1 MQVKETLSEG
11 LKREYKV
18 VLPKAELDERAT
30 TKLAGLKD
38 RVNLHGFRPGKVPL
52 PHLKRVYGK
61 AVMGEVIEQAIADA
75 NSKIVTDGGFRLAM
89 EPKVTFPSEQ
99 PSAINEVI
107 EGKSDLAYTVAIEI
121 LPKIELV
128 NFKNIA
134 LEKPVTPVT
143 DAEVDDAIRRIAE
156 ANRSFT
162 AKEGEAEKGDRVV
175 ISFKGKIGG
184 EPFEGGE
191 GEDVPVVL
199 GSNRLIPGF
208 EDQLIGYTSGQSGTV
223 KVKFPDDYI
232 AERVAGREAEFE
244 VTVKT
249 VESPD
254 TIALDDALANS
265 LGVESLEKLKQQV
278 RERVSHEHL
287 FASRQKV
294 KRKLLDELDKLH
306 KFEAPPSL
314 VEQEFQGIWQSIE
327 KDMEKRRTS
336 FQDEGTTEA
345 EAREEYRQIADRRVR
360 LGLVL
365 AEIGERNKI
374 QVSNDE
380 LTRAI
385 HDQARQFPGREQQIL
400 EYYKQ
405 NPMAVAEIRSP
416 IFEDKVID
424 FILELAQ
431 VSEKPVSREQL
442 FAEDEE
448 EEEEKTSAKGKSGK
462 SKKKKA
468 KGA

>member
-30 TKLAGLKD
+30 TKLAGLKE

-75 NSKIVTDGGFRLAM
+75 NTKIVNDGGFRLAM
-89 EPKVTFPSEQ
+89 EPKITFPSEQ
-99 PSAINEVI
+99 PAAINEVI
-107 EGKSDLAYTVAIEI
+107 EGKSDLAYTVALEI

-128 NFKNIA
+128 NFKNIE
-134 LEKPVTPVT
+134 LERPVTPVT
-143 DAEVDDAIRRIAE
+143 DVEVDDAIKRIAE
-156 ANRSFT
+156 ANRSFS
-162 AKEGEAEKGDRVV
+162 AKDGKAEKGDRVV

-199 GSNRLIPGF
+199 GSGRLIPGF
-208 EDQLIGYTSGQSGTV
+208 EDQLIGYGVGQSGTV
-223 KVKFPDDYI
+223 KVKFPDDYV
-232 AERVAGREAEFE
+232 AERVAGRDAEFE
-244 VTVKT
+244 VTVKAI
-249 VESPD
+249 EAPNA
-254 TIALDDALANS
+254 IALDDALATS
-265 LGVESLEKLKQQV
+265 LGLESLEKLKQQV
-278 RERVSHEHL
+278 RERVSHEHF

-327 KDMEKRRTS
+327 KDMEKRGVS
-336 FQDEGTTEA
+336 FKDEDTTEE

-374 QVSNDE
+374 QVSSDE

-405 NPMAVAEIRSP
+405 NSMAVAEIRSP

-424 FILELAQ
+424 FLLELAQ

-442 FAEDEE
+442 FGEEEE
-448 EEEEKTSAKGKSGK
+448 EEEEKTGVKGKRGKKKSAK
-462 SKKKKA
+462 KA
-468 KGA
+468 

>member
-38 RVNLHGFRPGKVPL
+38 RVNLHGFRPGKVPM

-61 AVMGEVIEQAIADA
+61 AVMSEVIEQAIADA
-75 NSKIVTDGGFRLAM
+75 NTKIVNDGGFRLAM
-89 EPKVTFPSEQ
+89 EPKITFPSEE
-99 PSAINEVI
+99 PSVINEVI

-128 NFKNIA
+128 NFKNIK
-134 LEKPVTPVT
+134 LEKPVAPVT
-143 DAEVDDAIRRIAE
+143 DVEVDEAIGRIAE
-156 ANRSFT
+156 GNRSFT
-162 AKEGEAEKGDRVV
+162 AKDGKAAKDDRVV

-199 GSNRLIPGF
+199 GSSRLIPGF
-208 EDQLIGYTSGQSGTV
+208 EDQLVGYGAGQSGTV
-223 KVKFPDDYI
+223 KVKFSDDYA
-232 AERVAGREAEFE
+232 AERVAGRDAEFE
-244 VTVKT
+244 VTVKA
-249 VESPD
+249 VEAPNAI
-254 TIALDDALANS
+254 TLDDALANS
-265 LGVESLEKLKQQV
+265 FGVESLEKLKQQV
-278 RERVSHEHL
+278 RERVSHEHF

-314 VEQEFQGIWQSIE
+314 IEQEFQGIWQSIE
-327 KDMEKRRTS
+327 KDMEKRRTT
-336 FQDEGTTEA
+336 FKDEGTTEE
-345 EAREEYRQIADRRVR
+345 EAREEYRRIADRRVR

-380 LTRAI
+380 ITRAI

-416 IFEDKVID
+416 IYEDKVID
-424 FILELAQ
+424 FLLELAE
-431 VSEKPVSREQL
+431 VSEKQVGKEQL

-448 EEEEKTSAKGKSGK
+448 EEEKTGAKGKGGKKKSAKG
-462 SKKKKA
+462 A
-468 KGA
+468 

>member
-30 TKLAGLKD
+30 TKLAGLKE

-75 NSKIVTDGGFRLAM
+75 NTKIVNDGGFRLAM
-89 EPKVTFPSEQ
+89 EPKITFPSEQ
-99 PSAINEVI
+99 PAAINEVI
-107 EGKSDLAYTVAIEI
+107 EGKSDLAYTVALEI

-128 NFKNIA
+128 NFKKIE
-134 LEKPVTPVT
+134 LERPVTPVT
-143 DAEVDDAIRRIAE
+143 DVEVDDAIKRIAE
-156 ANRSFT
+156 ANRSFS
-162 AKEGEAEKGDRVV
+162 AKDGKAEKGDRVV

-199 GSNRLIPGF
+199 GSGRLIPGF
-208 EDQLIGYTSGQSGTV
+208 EDQLIGYGVGQSGTV
-223 KVKFPDDYI
+223 KVKFPDDYV
-232 AERVAGREAEFE
+232 AERVAGRDAEFE
-244 VTVKT
+244 VTVKAIEAPNAI
-249 VESPD
+249 V
-254 TIALDDALANS
+254 LDDALAAS
-265 LGVESLEKLKQQV
+265 LGLESLEKLKQQV
-278 RERVSHEHL
+278 RERVSHEHF

-327 KDMEKRRTS
+327 KDMEKRGVS
-336 FQDEGTTEA
+336 FKDEDTTEE
-345 EAREEYRQIADRRVR
+345 EAREEYRRIADRRVR

-374 QVSNDE
+374 QVSSDE

-424 FILELAQ
+424 FLLELAQ

-442 FAEDEE
+442 FGEEEE
-448 EEEEKTSAKGKSGK
+448 EEEEKPSAKGKRG
-462 SKKKKA
+462 KKKSAKKA
-468 KGA
+468 

>member
-30 TKLAGLKD
+30 TKLAGLKE

-75 NSKIVTDGGFRLAM
+75 NTKIVNDGGFRLAM
-89 EPKVTFPSEQ
+89 EPKITFPSEQ
-99 PSAINEVI
+99 PAAINEVI
-107 EGKSDLAYTVAIEI
+107 EGKSDLAYTVALEI

-128 NFKNIA
+128 NFKNIE
-134 LEKPVTPVT
+134 LERPVTPVT
-143 DAEVDDAIRRIAE
+143 DVEVDDAIKRIAE
-156 ANRSFT
+156 ANRSFS
-162 AKEGEAEKGDRVV
+162 AKDGKAENGDRVV

-199 GSNRLIPGF
+199 GSGRLIPGF
-208 EDQLIGYTSGQSGTV
+208 EDQLIGYGVGQSGTV
-223 KVKFPDDYI
+223 KVKFPDDYV
-232 AERVAGREAEFE
+232 AERVAGRDAEFE
-244 VTVKT
+244 VTVKAIEAPNAI
-249 VESPD
+249 V
-254 TIALDDALANS
+254 LDDALAAS
-265 LGVESLEKLKQQV
+265 LGLESLEKLKQQV
-278 RERVSHEHL
+278 RERVSHEHF

-327 KDMEKRRTS
+327 KDMEKRGVS
-336 FQDEGTTEA
+336 FKDEDTTEE
-345 EAREEYRQIADRRVR
+345 EAREEYRRIADRRVR

-374 QVSNDE
+374 QVSSDE

-405 NPMAVAEIRSP
+405 NPTAVAEIRSP

-424 FILELAQ
+424 FLLELAQ

-442 FAEDEE
+442 FGE
-448 EEEEKTSAKGKSGK
+448 EEEEKEEKTGVKGKRGKKKSAK
-462 SKKKKA
+462 KA
-468 KGA
+468 